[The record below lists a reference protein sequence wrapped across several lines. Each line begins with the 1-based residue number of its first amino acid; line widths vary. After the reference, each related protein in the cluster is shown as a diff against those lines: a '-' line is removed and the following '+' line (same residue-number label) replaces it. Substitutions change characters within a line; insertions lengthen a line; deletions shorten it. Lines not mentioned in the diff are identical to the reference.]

1 MKNKFLLLSLTAFL
15 FLTQAAFAFVNPDE
29 QLADPALESRARII
43 SKDIRCPVCE
53 GQTIDESN
61 ADLARDLRILIRERL
76 TAGDSDEDV
85 VEYLR
90 LRYGDAILMNPQL
103 NKSTALL
110 WFGPFVVFAL
120 GGAAAFAM
128 LRKAQKS

>member
-1 MKNKFLLLSLTAFL
+1 MRNKFLLITLSAFL
-15 FLTQAAFAFVNPDE
+15 LLTQAAFAFVNPDE
-29 QLADPALESRARII
+29 QLADAALESRARVI

-76 TAGDSDEDV
+76 TAGDSDEEV
-85 VEYLR
+85 VQYLR
-90 LRYGDAILMNPQL
+90 LRYGDAILMNPRL
-103 NKSTALL
+103 NKTTALL
-110 WFGPFVVFAL
+110 WFGPFAVFAL
-120 GGAAAFAM
+120 GGAATFAM

>member
-15 FLTQAAFAFVNPDE
+15 FLTQAALAFVNPDE
-29 QLADPALESRARII
+29 QLADPALESRARAI

-76 TAGDSDEDV
+76 TAGDSDEEIV
-85 VEYLR
+85 QYLR
-90 LRYGDAILMNPQL
+90 LRYGDTILMNPQL
-103 NKSTALL
+103 GKATALL

-120 GGAAAFAM
+120 GGAATIAM